1 MEVAIVAIIVS
12 VGAASVSLMHTIKT
26 SQCGCCSI
34 NTRTPPQ
41 TPQIPNIQIS
51 TPIQTPIQTPKSTP
65 IIKRKEPT
73 HQLEFIQSNDV

>member
-1 MEVAIVAIIVS
+1 MEAVAIVAIIAGVGGAFVS
-12 VGAASVSLMHTIKT
+12 VLHTIKT

-41 TPQIPNIQIS
+41 TPNIP
-51 TPIQTPIQTPKSTP
+51 PQTPIQTPKSTQ

-73 HQLEFIQSNDV
+73 NQLEFIQSNDV